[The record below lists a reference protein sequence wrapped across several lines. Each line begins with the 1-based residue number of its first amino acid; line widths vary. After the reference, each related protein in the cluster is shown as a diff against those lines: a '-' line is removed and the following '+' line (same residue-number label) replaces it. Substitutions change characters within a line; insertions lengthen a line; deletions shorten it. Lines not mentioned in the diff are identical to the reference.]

1 MLNRFNELVLRFK
14 FRQLFLDLDALA
26 ACACLIEPVLRF
38 NFRQLLIDRMRLP
51 FFNFAYGTFALA
63 AR

>member
-1 MLNRFNELVLRFK
+1 MSLYCGSSSDS
-14 FRQLFLDLDALA
+14 FRLDALA